1 MENISFRKLGYFTKA
16 SEIPRLFFG
25 FYVIFREDLT
35 KSGKS
40 LVRIV

>member
-1 MENISFRKLGYFTKA
+1 MGNVSFRKLGYSTKT

-35 KSGKS
+35 KLGKS
-40 LVRIV
+40 LMRIV